1 MNLRVN
7 KIVKLWL
14 KKKLNYVG
22 REEKIAL
29 LLGKWNELM
38 DVSISSIPIYASD
51 EPLSSATMV
60 NFEPG
65 TMTISPDKSN
75 ITVNYQSS
83 TSEDEIFSTDPE
95 DDANY
100 IINEIKVGYFLLG
113 VRSTSRRRSTS
124 GQSI

>member
-22 REEKIAL
+22 REEKIAR

-75 ITVNYQSS
+75 ITVNY
-83 TSEDEIFSTDPE
+83 
-95 DDANY
+95 
-100 IINEIKVGYFLLG
+100 
-113 VRSTSRRRSTS
+113 
-124 GQSI
+124 